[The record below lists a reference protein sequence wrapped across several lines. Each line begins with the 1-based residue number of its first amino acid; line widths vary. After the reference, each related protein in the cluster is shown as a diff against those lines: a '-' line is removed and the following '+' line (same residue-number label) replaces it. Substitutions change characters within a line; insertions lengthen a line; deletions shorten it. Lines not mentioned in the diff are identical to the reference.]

1 MHRDQIPSVADLR
14 LDYTQNVLLTA
25 DPNPWV
31 QFQQWF
37 AEACA
42 APIREPNAMTLATVD
57 AQGCPDAR
65 IVLLKGF
72 DSDGLQFFTNMT
84 SAKGQQLAHCPQAA
98 LVFWWEVLERQVRF
112 RGTVTPLPAAASD
125 AYFRQRPRASQLGA
139 WASPQSQ
146 IISDRTV
153 LEERF
158 AQLAQEYADREIP
171 RPPFWGGGIACAPTP
186 SSFGRVVPL
195 DSTTA
200 LPTPCNPM
208 APGSNTAWLPR
219 QMFAVNSSLPV
230 ALVKT
235 I

>member
-1 MHRDQIPSVADLR
+1 MNREPVRAVADLR
-14 LDYTQNVLLTA
+14 REYTQNVLLTA
-25 DPNPWV
+25 DPDPWV

-37 AEACA
+37 EEACA

-72 DSDGLQFFTNMT
+72 DAQGLQFFTNMN

-98 LVFWWEVLERQVRF
+98 LVFWWEPLERQVRF

-125 AYFRQRPRASQLGA
+125 AYFQQRPRDSQLGA

-146 IISDRTV
+146 VIPDRSA

-171 RPPFWGGGIACAPTP
+171 RPPFWGGYCLRPHTIEFWQGRPSRLHDRIAYRLQPDGTWQQTRLAP
-186 SSFGRVVPL
+186 
-195 DSTTA
+195 
-200 LPTPCNPM
+200 
-208 APGSNTAWLPR
+208 
-219 QMFAVNSSLPV
+219 
-230 ALVKT
+230 
-235 I
+235 